1 MHRLTLSSIA
11 LATCLLGCA
20 VAPARAE
27 PSLGEPWS
35 YAASASFYLIEG
47 ESDYAQPTITADRG
61 RLHLEARFNYE
72 DLDTG
77 SAWVGYN
84 LTVGEKLVLEVTPM
98 LGVVFGETTGIA
110 PGYKGTLSG
119 WGLDLYSEVEY
130 VIDADDS
137 DDSFLYTWTELTVAP
152 ADGWRAGLVIQRTK
166 AYETEF
172 EIQRGLLVGYSFERL
187 EMTAYA
193 FNPDDSSTW
202 VLAVGGSF

>member
-1 MHRLTLSSIA
+1 MHQPTLSSLA
-11 LATCLLGCA
+11 LATCLLGCTG
-20 VAPARAE
+20 APERAE
-27 PSLGEPWS
+27 PLQDEPWS

-72 DLDTG
+72 DLGTG
-77 SAWVGYN
+77 SAWLGCN
-84 LTVGEKLVLEVTPM
+84 LAVGEKLVLEITPM
-98 LGVVFGETTGIA
+98 LGVVFGDTRGIA

-119 WGLDLYSEVEY
+119 WGVDLYSEVEY

-137 DDSFLYTWTELTVAP
+137 GDSFLYTWTELTVAP

-172 EIQRGLLVGYSFERL
+172 EIQRGLLAGYSFERL
-187 EMTAYA
+187 ETTAYA
-193 FNPDDSSTW
+193 FNPDDSPTW
-202 VLAVGGSF
+202 VLAIGGRF